1 MAMNINILKAELKYT
16 GKEDGYLGFVHFAVE
31 GHKSDYELTLKSK
44 NCEDWM
50 YSLNFL
56 SGPGKEIQINKVEE
70 QIEENDDLF
79 DTLIDAALD
88 ALEKAKS
95 EDGEQA

>member
-1 MAMNINILKAELKYT
+1 MKINILKAELKNY
-16 GKEDGYLGFVHFAVE
+16 GKSEGFLGFVHFAVE

-56 SGPGKEIQINKVEE
+56 SGPGKEIQINQVEE
-70 QIEENDDLF
+70 QIEENDELF

-88 ALEKAKS
+88 ALEQ
-95 EDGEQA
+95 EQSQGNAE